1 MAALEENAPC
11 WSATM
16 AGEVHL
22 VPFRT
27 QKLSPLAPMVL
38 RSQSVGEQ
46 DVADQQGAFFG
57 PGGPPSRERRG
68 PSAVSGD
75 CVYDSLERIRARQG
89 LCYVNGLPF
98 VEEVWSGRFAPP
110 PGPPMRIVNSRADT
124 G

>member
-75 CVYDSLERIRARQG
+75 NLGRS
-89 LCYVNGLPF
+89 
-98 VEEVWSGRFAPP
+98 SGYRSPNITMLQLRY
-110 PGPPMRIVNSRADT
+110 GS
-124 G
+124 